1 MNNNILNKSIS
12 ELEKWK
18 WNEDIPS
25 EADSFVIRNFYRLHN
40 MPIKNYLLGDIRFMI
55 GQNTGLEFL
64 VPIAIEKL
72 QKNIF
77 LEADLYPGDLFC
89 SLLLI
94 NEEPIYWKTHEK
106 EKQELI
112 NLYNEQNKSFGTLD
126 VSEDIKVKI
135 KEAYKELLQ

>member
-1 MNNNILNKSIS
+1 MNETILNKSIS

-25 EADSFVIRNFYRLHN
+25 ADDSFVVRNFYRLHN
-40 MPIKNYLLGDIRFMI
+40 IPIADYLLADIRFMI

-64 VPIAIEKL
+64 VPIALNEL

-77 LEADLYPGDLFC
+77 IEADLYPGDLLC
-89 SLLLI
+89 SLFLI
-94 NEEPIYWKTHEK
+94 NEEPNFWLSHEK

-112 NLYNEQNKSFGTLD
+112 NLYNEQKKMLGTLD

-135 KEAYKELLQ
+135 KEAYKEFTK